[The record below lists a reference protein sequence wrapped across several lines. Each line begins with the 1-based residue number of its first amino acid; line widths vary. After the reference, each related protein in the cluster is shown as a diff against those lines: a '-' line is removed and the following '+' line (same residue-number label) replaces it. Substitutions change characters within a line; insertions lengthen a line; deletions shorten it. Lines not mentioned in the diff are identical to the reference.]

1 MYYELYFEEHKSY
14 QKSYHSRDGGRHE
27 NLRVG
32 WLGGNNRSSFKSR
45 SLAYESTKIWGVEG
59 QLPPCPCLVTPAL
72 HFIKRSGN
80 RQDVGR
86 PSVTTDDRTGKY
98 LAHADFPLFC
108 VNKVV
113 KISVTGYFQINLNF
127 LIQFTYFVCQIRNC
141 SRSNM

>member
-1 MYYELYFEEHKSY
+1 MQQFVCIWPNYILYRSKLHIKTFFGNFWNI
-14 QKSYHSRDGGRHE
+14 Q
-27 NLRVG
+27 LRSQTATLTSKRNTV
-32 WLGGNNRSSFKSR
+32 
-45 SLAYESTKIWGVEG
+45 VEG
-59 QLPPCPCLVTPAL
+59 QLSPCPCLVPLAL

-113 KISVTGYFQINLNF
+113 KISVTGYLQLEWLVCFFQINSDF
-127 LIQFTYFVCQIRNC
+127 LIYFTYFLCQITNC
-141 SRSNM
+141 S

>member
-1 MYYELYFEEHKSY
+1 MCRGIFFSKLINMHARLFGTLVKTFFGNFWDI
-14 QKSYHSRDGGRHE
+14 Q
-27 NLRVG
+27 LRSQTATLTSKRNTV
-32 WLGGNNRSSFKSR
+32 
-45 SLAYESTKIWGVEG
+45 VEG
-59 QLPPCPCLVTPAL
+59 QLSPCPCLVPLAL

>member
-1 MYYELYFEEHKSY
+1 MPT
-14 QKSYHSRDGGRHE
+14 R
-27 NLRVG
+27 
-32 WLGGNNRSSFKSR
+32 
-45 SLAYESTKIWGVEG
+45 
-59 QLPPCPCLVTPAL
+59 PCLVPPAL

-113 KISVTGYFQINLNF
+113 KISVTGCF
-127 LIQFTYFVCQIRNC
+127 LIDYFPAFEPKFE
-141 SRSNM
+141 S